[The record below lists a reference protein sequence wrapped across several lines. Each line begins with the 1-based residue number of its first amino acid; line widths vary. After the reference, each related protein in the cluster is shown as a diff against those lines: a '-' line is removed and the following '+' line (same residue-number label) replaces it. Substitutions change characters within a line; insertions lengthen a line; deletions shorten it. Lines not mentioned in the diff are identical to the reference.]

1 MDIEKFLEMRFD
13 SIVYPSTFLKV
24 EIIKKENNVY
34 YGVSFDTGTDIIG
47 KYLRYISFIVY
58 FDNNN
63 KVYGLTIL
71 FSYKIYCCFNKEDLL
86 SNIHKITFSAIIPK
100 DITLFN
106 W

>member
-1 MDIEKFLEMRFD
+1 MDIEKFLEMRFEY
-13 SIVYPSTFLKV
+13 ITYPSTFLKV
-24 EIIKKENNVY
+24 EIIKEENNIY

-58 FDNNN
+58 FNNN
-63 KVYGLTIL
+63 KPYGPITL
-71 FSYKIYCCFNKEDLL
+71 FAYKIYCCFNKEDLL

-106 W
+106 